1 MSTTNP
7 SNGWRWIGAAIL
19 LLLLL
24 LLWLLGH
31 GPMQPGCC
39 GIAAESN
46 QPVPPVSVVSS
57 PVNIAFK
64 NENGHIILSGELPT
78 EAEKHNAINAATNL
92 FGTDKIIDKLTV
104 WKDSS
109 LPTWWQNLDS
119 VLVWIKSGT
128 DFGFSQQDKK
138 ITLTGSAG
146 TEADKQTKEAAI
158 NALLGAGHKIDNQM
172 FVTLLTP
179 SAPVSPTPPP
189 TQPPAPETSM
199 APKAVPEPTP
209 TSTVEVPACS
219 SDMNVSISFN
229 VNSAMLSAAGKKQL
243 DQISECL
250 TTPTQ
255 VTGHTD
261 NTGESSYNLML
272 SKSRAK
278 AVIDYIN
285 ATKPEK
291 GKLLSKGGYGET
303 KPIADNATRAGRAKN
318 RRIEFIAK

>member
-1 MSTTNP
+1 MSTSNA

-24 LLWLLGH
+24 LLWIFGL

-39 GIAAESN
+39 GIAAVPKH
-46 QPVPPVSVVSS
+46 PVPLVAVASS

-64 NENGHIILSGELPT
+64 NENGRIILSGELPN
-78 EAEKHNAINAATNL
+78 EAEKHNIVNAATIL
-92 FGTDKIIDKLTV
+92 FGADKVIDQLTV
-104 WKDSS
+104 WKDVG
-109 LPTWWQNLDS
+109 LPGWWNNLND
-119 VLVWIKSGT
+119 VLAWVKSGA
-128 DFGFSQQDKK
+128 DFGFSQKDKK
-138 ITLTGSAG
+138 ITLTGSGG
-146 TEADKQTKEAAI
+146 TEADKQAKEATI
-158 NALLGAGHKIDNQM
+158 NTLVGTGHSIDNQM

-179 SAPVSPTPPP
+179 AEPIAPPP
-189 TQPPAPETSM
+189 EPKASLEPKAAPEPVQIE
-199 APKAVPEPTP
+199 AA
-209 TSTVEVPACS
+209 EVPACS

-229 VNSAMLSAAGKKQL
+229 VNSAMLNAAGKKQL
-243 DQISECL
+243 DQIAECL

-255 VTGHTD
+255 VAGHTD

-272 SKSRAK
+272 SKLRAK

-291 GKLLSKGGYGET
+291 GKLLSESGFGEE
-303 KPIADNATRAGRAKN
+303 KPIADNATRAGRAQN